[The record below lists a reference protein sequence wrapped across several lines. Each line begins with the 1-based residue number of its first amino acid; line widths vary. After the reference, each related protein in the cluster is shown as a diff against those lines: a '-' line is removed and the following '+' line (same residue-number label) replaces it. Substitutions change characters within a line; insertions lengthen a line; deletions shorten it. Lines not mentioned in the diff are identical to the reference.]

1 MLLWDGSIMFLA
13 VMSASRK
20 LDSKLLKKIRGV
32 KNLRFANEEEV
43 ARVTKCLPGAVPP
56 FGKVFN
62 IETFMDESLRTQG
75 DTINFNCGLRT
86 RSICMTVCDYITV
99 ENPSISSFSKA

>member
-1 MLLWDGSIMFLA
+1 MLLWDGASMFLA
-13 VMSASRK
+13 VMSAARK
-20 LDSKLLKKIRGV
+20 LDSKVLKKIRGV

-56 FGKVFN
+56 FGRVFS
-62 IETFMDESLRTQG
+62 IETIMDESLRLQG

-86 RSICMTVCDYITV
+86 RSICMSVSDYISV
-99 ENPSISSFSKA
+99 ENPQISSFTKA